1 MKLNP
6 LFLVILLAGVLIGSA
21 PLRAGSLD
29 MPAAITASD
38 VKPDLVQPYVV
49 KKGDTL
55 WDIADYFFKDP
66 WKWLKIWE
74 RNLYITNPDLIYP
87 GNEIRFDVS
96 RINQGGLTSVSPQPK
111 VVIKPVERLEGAV
124 DSSILLA
131 ALERQDF
138 INASA
143 VEGIGS
149 VLDSRDERINFGVN
163 DRVYLRLQQSASA
176 GDLLDVFRTADE
188 VTDPVS
194 GDVVGV
200 LVEHLGQIR
209 VESAADEVY
218 RGIVVK
224 AFAEVSRGDRL
235 KPAKIID
242 TRIEPSIPDQAL
254 SGSVMY
260 IRNDAREAG
269 QNQVIGISLGISDGV
284 KPGTALT
291 LYKAGRLVKD
301 KLTGQD
307 VRLPQEEIG
316 RLLVLVPQEKA
327 SIALITHSNQAIN
340 IGDAVL
346 SH

>member
-1 MKLNP
+1 
-6 LFLVILLAGVLIGSA
+6 
-21 PLRAGSLD
+21 
-29 MPAAITASD
+29 
-38 VKPDLVQPYVV
+38 
-49 KKGDTL
+49 
-55 WDIADYFFKDP
+55 
-66 WKWLKIWE
+66 
-74 RNLYITNPDLIYP
+74 
-87 GNEIRFDVS
+87 
-96 RINQGGLTSVSPQPK
+96 
-111 VVIKPVERLEGAV
+111 
-124 DSSILLA
+124 
-131 ALERQDF
+131 
-138 INASA
+138 
-143 VEGIGS
+143 
-149 VLDSRDERINFGVN
+149 
-163 DRVYLRLQQSASA
+163 
-176 GDLLDVFRTADE
+176 
-188 VTDPVS
+188 

-269 QNQVIGISLGISDGV
+269 QNQVIGISLGIADGV

>member
-194 GDVVGV
+194 GDVV
-200 LVEHLGQIR
+200 
-209 VESAADEVY
+209 
-218 RGIVVK
+218 
-224 AFAEVSRGDRL
+224 
-235 KPAKIID
+235 
-242 TRIEPSIPDQAL
+242 
-254 SGSVMY
+254 
-260 IRNDAREAG
+260 
-269 QNQVIGISLGISDGV
+269 
-284 KPGTALT
+284 
-291 LYKAGRLVKD
+291 
-301 KLTGQD
+301 
-307 VRLPQEEIG
+307 
-316 RLLVLVPQEKA
+316 
-327 SIALITHSNQAIN
+327 
-340 IGDAVL
+340 
-346 SH
+346 